1 MMLYHQFFITIV
13 SNYVTKKVWRAAI

>member
-1 MMLYHQFFITIV
+1 MLYHQFFITIV